1 MTNMNMNSL
10 YGCFTMVCQDQNG
23 QTRLL
28 PFFRTASEQI
38 SITNNVAKHPLDSGL
53 YVNDHVTYEPETF
66 DVSFIVNARQIV
78 ETATIDEF
86 KRNAAVFTNGYS
98 SAITDGRGL
107 DRIEAYRN
115 ELMTYR
121 NVKWE
126 LNTTRHGVLD
136 DYMIVSVSISAPD
149 SGQSV
154 DVKINFQKV
163 RFGVATS
170 VLLPTIPQAVKAAAM
185 ASGKGPGGM
194 NISKTFGG
202 MDMDWGLD
210 SILDQVGAKSL
221 LLSLTG
227 SASGE
232 PALDESA
239 AEYVDAASFGQDATA
254 PDYFTDP
261 FAPSLPFTP

>member
-1 MTNMNMNSL
+1 MSNLNMNSL
-10 YGCFTMVCQDQNG
+10 YGCFTLACQDANG
-23 QTRLL
+23 RLRL
-28 PFFRTASEQI
+28 IPFFRTVSEQI

-66 DVSFIVNARQIV
+66 DAAFSVNAHQIV
-78 ETATIDEF
+78 ETATINSF
-86 KRNAAVFTNGYS
+86 KQSAAASGGDYS
-98 SAITDGRGL
+98 TELTEGRGIA
-107 DRIEAYRN
+107 RIEAYRN
-115 ELMTYR
+115 QLMEYR
-121 NVKWE
+121 SFKWS

-136 DYMIVSVSISAPD
+136 DYMITSVSISAPD
-149 SGQSV
+149 STQTV
-154 DVKINFQKV
+154 DVRINFQKV
-163 RFGVATS
+163 RFGTATS

-194 NISKTFGG
+194 SASSIFGG

-227 SASGE
+227 GASGE

-254 PDYFTDP
+254 PDYFNDP
-261 FAPSLPFTP
+261 FSQSLPFTP

>member
-10 YGCFTMVCQDQNG
+10 YGCFTMVCQDRDG
-23 QTRLL
+23 RTRLL
-28 PFFRTASEQI
+28 PFFRTVSEQI

-66 DVSFIVNARQIV
+66 DVSFIVNAHQIV
-78 ETATIDEF
+78 ETATIEEF
-86 KRNAAVFTNGYS
+86 KRNAAFFTEGYS

-163 RFGVATS
+163 RFGTATS
-170 VLLPTIPQAVKAAAM
+170 VLLPTTPQAVKAAAM

-232 PALDESA
+232 PALDEPA
-239 AEYVDAASFGQDATA
+239 AEYGDISEFGQST
-254 PDYFTDP
+254 PDSADP
-261 FAPSLPFTP
+261 FEPSLPFTP

>member
-1 MTNMNMNSL
+1 MNYANMNMSSF
-10 YGCFTMVCQDQNG
+10 YGCFTMLCQDQNG
-23 QTRLL
+23 RTHLL
-28 PFFRTASEQI
+28 PFFRTVSEQI

-66 DVSFIVNARQIV
+66 DVSFNVNAYPITEKV
-78 ETATIDEF
+78 TIDEF
-86 KRNAAVFTNGYS
+86 KRNADSFGEEYS
-98 SAITDGRGL
+98 TAITDSRGF

-115 ELMTYR
+115 ELMKYR
-121 NVKWE
+121 NAKWE
-126 LNTTRHGVLD
+126 LNTTRHGALD

-163 RFGVATS
+163 RFGAATS

-194 NISKTFGG
+194 NISEIFGG

-210 SILDQVGAKSL
+210 GILKQLKAQSL
-221 LLSLTG
+221 ALSLSG
-227 SASGE
+227 VSAGE
-232 PALDESA
+232 TAPEQSP
-239 AEYVDAASFGQDATA
+239 AEYGDISEFGQST
-254 PDYFTDP
+254 PDSAETLGDSF
-261 FAPSLPFTP
+261 LP